1 MTGDLL
7 IKDATLV
14 DGTGRQRRRGSVLID
29 NDRIVAVGDTGAAS
43 ARREIDAR
51 GKVLAPGFIDT
62 HVHTDMT
69 LLDDPVH
76 ECFLRQGVTT
86 VIQGQDGLSYAP
98 LSPENLAMYRR
109 YLAGL
114 NGDAKADVTWE
125 SVAEYRAAFDRTVSM
140 NTAYCFPHAAARL
153 ETVGFQDVPLTGDH
167 LVRARRLL
175 EVGFEEGAVA
185 FSTGLSYF
193 PNTYGDTD
201 EHVALCEVAAAANR
215 PYVTHVRSV
224 FDEPVDDW
232 LMAGLEEAMAI
243 GVRSG
248 APVHVSHFGPKP
260 LRYPSPEVMLA
271 PVSRA
276 REQGARVT
284 LELYPYP
291 SGNTYLLI
299 YLPPWAHVGGPHAI
313 LELIRSGRERERL
326 VREIEGNTIA
336 PFGTVVSY
344 MGSGADPRY
353 VGRTLDAIAG
363 DWDVSVGEAVL
374 RLLDMEDLVV
384 GGRETPAIRPD
395 QEGIFRAQVL
405 EVLGRGDYMVG
416 SDGIPVAQFPHPRT
430 FGTFP
435 RIIRF
440 ARETGQL
447 TLEQVIE
454 TMTSLPA
461 KTFGL
466 TDRGVLREGAFADL
480 VMFDPDALEDHAT
493 YDDPIQLSTGIDCLW
508 VNGEAVIDEG
518 RVTEARPG
526 RAVP

>member
-7 IKDATLV
+7 IKDATLI
-14 DGTGRQRRRGSVLID
+14 DGSGSQWRRGSVLVD
-29 NDRIVAVGDTGAAS
+29 GGRITAVGDLRGAS
-43 ARREIDAR
+43 AGREIDAG

-69 LLDDPVH
+69 LLDEPVH

-98 LSPENLAMYRR
+98 LAPANLAMYRR

-114 NGDAKADVTWE
+114 NGNARSPASWE
-125 SVAEYRAAFDRTVSM
+125 SVAQYRAAFDRTVTM

-153 ETVGFQDVPLTGDH
+153 ETVGFQDVPLEGDD
-167 LVRARRLL
+167 LKRARRLL

-201 EHVALCEVAAAANR
+201 EHVALCEVAAGAGR

-224 FDEPVDDW
+224 FESPVDDW
-232 LMAGLEEAMAI
+232 LMAGLEEAVTI

-248 APVHVSHFGPKP
+248 APVHISHFGPKP
-260 LRYPSPEVMLA
+260 WRYPTPDIMLRLVA
-271 PVSRA
+271 AA
-276 REQGARVT
+276 REQGATVT

-299 YLPPWAHVGGPHAI
+299 YLPPWAHVGGPDAI
-313 LELIRSGRERERL
+313 LELIRSGRERDRL

-336 PFGTVVSY
+336 PFGTTVSY
-344 MGSGADPRY
+344 LGSGPDPRY
-353 VGRTLDAIAG
+353 VGRTLDAIAA
-363 DWDVSVGEAVL
+363 DWGVPVGEAVL

-384 GGRETPAIRPD
+384 GGREAPPSDRDVLTTHMD
-395 QEGIFRAQVL
+395 QVL

-435 RIIRF
+435 RIVRF
-440 ARETGQL
+440 ARETGKL
-447 TLEQVIE
+447 PLERVVE
-454 TMTSLPA
+454 AMTSLPA
-461 KTFGL
+461 RTFGL
-466 TDRGVLREGAFADL
+466 TDRGILRQGAFADL
-480 VMFDPDALEDHAT
+480 VLFDPQALEDHAS
-493 YDDPIQLSTGIDCLW
+493 YDDPIQLSTGIDGLW

-518 RVTEARPG
+518 RVTSARPG
-526 RAVP
+526 RAIP